1 MKNWE
6 KYEEELKSVG
16 TTSFG
21 ITHYDKKVL
30 NCDDMHCSGCIF
42 NKDNLWGDSRLCG
55 YDKMIWLFK
64 DYEEPQPKLTKKEKA
79 FLDGITSVFI
89 YIVRD
94 LDDKLALF
102 TVEPYKINDATW
114 GSWGSCILLN
124 SDMFSFITWSDE
136 NPWTI
141 KELKNLE
148 VEDEESYDMSTYVR

>member
-1 MKNWE
+1 MRNWE

-55 YDKMIWLFK
+55 YDKMRWLFK

-79 FLDGITSVFI
+79 FVDAISNSALQIRRNREGELYLDIGIASV
-89 YIVRD
+89 
-94 LDDKLALF
+94 
-102 TVEPYKINDATW
+102 
-114 GSWGSCILLN
+114 SLN
-124 SDMFSFITWSDE
+124 PDMFPFIDCGWFRSISD
-136 NPWTI
+136 
-141 KELKNLE
+141 LKKLE
-148 VEDEESYDMSTYVR
+148 VD

>member
-30 NCDDMHCSGCIF
+30 NCGDMHCSGCIF

-55 YDKMIWLFK
+55 YDKMRWLFK

-79 FLDGITSVFI
+79 FVDAISNSALQIRRNREGELYLDNGIASV
-89 YIVRD
+89 
-94 LDDKLALF
+94 
-102 TVEPYKINDATW
+102 
-114 GSWGSCILLN
+114 SLN
-124 SDMFSFITWSDE
+124 PDMFPFIDCGWFRSISD
-136 NPWTI
+136 
-141 KELKNLE
+141 LKKLE
-148 VEDEESYDMSTYVR
+148 VEE

>member
-42 NKDNLWGDSRLCG
+42 NKDNLWGDSHLCG
-55 YDKMIWLFK
+55 YDKMRWLFK

-79 FLDGITSVFI
+79 FVDAISNSALQIRRNREGELYLDIGIASV
-89 YIVRD
+89 
-94 LDDKLALF
+94 
-102 TVEPYKINDATW
+102 
-114 GSWGSCILLN
+114 SLN
-124 SDMFSFITWSDE
+124 PDMFPFIDCGWFRSISD
-136 NPWTI
+136 
-141 KELKNLE
+141 LKKLE
-148 VEDEESYDMSTYVR
+148 VEE

>member
-55 YDKMIWLFK
+55 YDKMRWLFK

-79 FLDGITSVFI
+79 FVDAISNSALQIRRNREGELYLDIGIASV
-89 YIVRD
+89 
-94 LDDKLALF
+94 
-102 TVEPYKINDATW
+102 
-114 GSWGSCILLN
+114 SLN
-124 SDMFSFITWSDE
+124 PDMFPFIDCGWFRSISD
-136 NPWTI
+136 
-141 KELKNLE
+141 LKKLE
-148 VEDEESYDMSTYVR
+148 VEE